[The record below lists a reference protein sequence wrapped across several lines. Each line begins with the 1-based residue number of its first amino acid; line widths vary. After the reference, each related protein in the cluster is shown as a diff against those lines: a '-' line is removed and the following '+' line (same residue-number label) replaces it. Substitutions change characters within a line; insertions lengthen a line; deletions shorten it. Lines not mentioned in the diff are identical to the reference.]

1 MAEQEKTPGT
11 RTLSEG
17 ALEDE
22 KHPELHPQTPG
33 ELAHKVKEEAG
44 EGDGVIDKAK
54 RALQEM
60 DRDIAG
66 EYERREDP
74 TAPPPES

>member
-1 MAEQEKTPGT
+1 MSETPGT
-11 RTLSEG
+11 RTLSDA

-22 KHPELHPQTPG
+22 KHPELHPQSFG
-33 ELAHKVKEEAG
+33 ELGHKIKEEAA
-44 EGDGVIDKAK
+44 EGDGVLDKAK
-54 RALQEM
+54 RAIHEL

-74 TAPPPES
+74 TAPPPAG

>member
-1 MAEQEKTPGT
+1 MAEKRGT
-11 RTLSEG
+11 TTLTDG

-22 KHPELHPQTPG
+22 KHPELHPQSPG
-33 ELAHKVKEEAG
+33 ELGHKIKEEAG
-44 EGDGVIDKAK
+44 EGGSLAGKAK
-54 RALQEM
+54 RVFEEL

-74 TAPPPES
+74 SAPPPSS

>member
-1 MAEQEKTPGT
+1 MAKTPGT
-11 RTLSEG
+11 RTLSDA
-17 ALEDE
+17 ALTDE
-22 KHPELHPQTPG
+22 KHPELHPQSPA
-33 ELAHKVKEEAG
+33 ELAHKIKEEAA
-44 EGDGVIDKAK
+44 EGKDAIDKAK
-54 RALQEM
+54 RALEEL